1 MTEGMSASLSEAGR
15 MAKELGRQ
23 NVAKLLYLVESC
35 ELFGPGDVDTLKTKI
50 AALNGMKSVNE
61 LDAFRIPLDF

>member
-50 AALNGMKSVNE
+50 AAREAAEVLQAWR
-61 LDAFRIPLDF
+61 LF